1 MKSIRK
7 VILLMLVLIVAF
19 SRTDTTQAE
28 EISETETYQLSE
40 YDYYLTV
47 RKMTFYEAEKTFGIN
62 KHDYETVLSIENQIV
77 KLAAMNDSE
86 LYERGMTDTQINALR
101 KYDGSK
107 IEDNP
112 QLRSVLA
119 TLSVSLIKVSGSS
132 SAVTVRANWSWNS
145 RPLVTSTTYFETTA
159 FRWKAYNSL
168 GTQITASFNSSGS
181 YCYVSY
187 YNGSTAQTTQRK
199 GITIGNSNSH
209 VYSQFT
215 TDVIVGNV
223 ECWAKTGYMVVKITG
238 SYLSRVDFGF
248 GYNHGISST
257 PATIT
262 LDSNLGFNYSNGYEM
277 AEQSIIIYV

>member
-1 MKSIRK
+1 
-7 VILLMLVLIVAF
+7 MLVLIAAF
-19 SRTDTTQAE
+19 SRADITQAE
-28 EISETETYQLSE
+28 EICEKETYQLSE
-40 YDYYLTV
+40 YDYYVSV
-47 RKMTFYEAEKTFGIN
+47 RKMSFDDAEKAYGIN
-62 KHDYETVLSIENQIV
+62 KQDYETVSSIENQIV

-101 KYDGSK
+101 KHDGSK

-145 RPLVTSTTYFETTA
+145 RPLVSSTTYFETTA

-168 GTQITASFNSSGS
+168 GTQITATYNSSGS
-181 YCYVSY
+181 YCYVTY

-199 GITIGNSNSH
+199 GITIGNSNSY
-209 VYSQFT
+209 VYSQFNSEIR
-215 TDVIVGNV
+215 DGDIYI
-223 ECWAKTGYMVVKITG
+223 WSKTGYMVLKITG

-248 GYNHGISST
+248 GYNHGISYPPTTVS
-257 PATIT
+257 
-262 LDSNLGFNYSNGYEM
+262 LDSNLEFNYSNGYEM
-277 AEQSIIIYV
+277 AEQSITISV

>member
-1 MKSIRK
+1 MKSLRK

-47 RKMTFYEAEKTFGIN
+47 RKMTFDEAEKTFGIN

-101 KYDGSK
+101 KQDGSK
-107 IEDNP
+107 REDNA

-199 GITIGNSNSH
+199 VITIGNSNSH

-277 AEQSIIIYV
+277 AEQSFSINV